1 MNEHFINMVLQ
12 DSTIAEPEEVT
23 IENHNLK
30 SLHLLAHKLK
40 VLFDTCQITLTYY
53 LLDEES
59 ELDNDKIKEI
69 LGTNAT
75 VAAGSGV
82 YQVKEYQQ
90 VLQE

>member
-12 DSTIAEPEEVT
+12 DSTITEPQEVE
-23 IENHNLK
+23 IENQNLK

-40 VLFDTCQITLTYY
+40 VLFDSWQITLNYY

-69 LGTNAT
+69 LGSSAT
-75 VAAGSGV
+75 VTDSSGV
-82 YQVKEYQQ
+82 YKVKEYQ
-90 VLQE
+90 